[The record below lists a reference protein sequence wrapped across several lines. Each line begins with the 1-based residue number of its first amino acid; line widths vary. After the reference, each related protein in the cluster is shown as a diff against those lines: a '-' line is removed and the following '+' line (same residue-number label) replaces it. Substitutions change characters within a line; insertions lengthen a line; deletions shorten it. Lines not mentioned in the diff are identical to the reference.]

1 MIQTVSDEKSHV
13 SPELTSLIESYM
25 AAILARLDLG
35 YWRVYVAADKPR
47 EEAILSIE
55 PTDGRRVAMLY
66 VSENWDSRTPEDKRI
81 DITHEALHL
90 AHHDVDSH
98 IRLFF
103 DGSGDVS
110 DYVKTIVIDGFTTE
124 LERMVDSLSYVLA
137 PHMPEW
143 VE

>member
-1 MIQTVSDEKSHV
+1 
-13 SPELTSLIESYM
+13 
-25 AAILARLDLG
+25 
-35 YWRVYVAADKPR
+35 
-47 EEAILSIE
+47 
-55 PTDGRRVAMLY
+55 MLY